1 MQALPRSSRASAAM
15 EAGRTSQQRAFDQ
28 LYEAQAVQ
36 GGLHLPDESRCPRS
50 ALLGDSTGSISHE
63 EIWRRRPSPIALIPH
78 RQLSE
83 LLYRRDAIPME
94 PPEKFDRK
102 VRSGQTVETTDPSV
116 EHDPSDPPARLL
128 RDRLLAQKKSS
139 SAASRIDRLEQ
150 LGPARL
156 LGIDLG
162 DVLDG
167 GRRSLMTDDRATP
180 RFPAAPS

>member
-1 MQALPRSSRASAAM
+1 
-15 EAGRTSQQRAFDQ
+15 
-28 LYEAQAVQ
+28 
-36 GGLHLPDESRCPRS
+36 
-50 ALLGDSTGSISHE
+50 
-63 EIWRRRPSPIALIPH
+63 
-78 RQLSE
+78 
-83 LLYRRDAIPME
+83 ME